1 MYQTILFDL
10 DGTLTDSGQGILHS
24 VAYALD
30 QMGIDE
36 PDLANLQRFI
46 GPPLYESFS
55 RFYQLNPADTQ
66 AAVDAFRV
74 YFKDK
79 GMFEN
84 QLYDGIL
91 PLLESLKQAGK
102 TLAIATSKPEVFA
115 KQILEY
121 FDIAHY
127 FDVIAGASLD
137 SSRISKTDVISYALA
152 QLDHD
157 PQITIMVGDREHDI
171 EGAQANQLASIGVLY
186 GYGNRQELEEA
197 GARWIIETVPDL
209 QKILLMQD

>member
-91 PLLESLKQAGK
+91 PLLEGLKQAGK

-157 PQITIMVGDREHDI
+157 PQTTIMVGDREHDI

-209 QKILLMQD
+209 PKLLLMQD

>member
-10 DGTLTDSGQGILHS
+10 DGTLTDSGQVILNS

-30 QMGIDE
+30 QMGIEE
-36 PDLANLQRFI
+36 PDLASLQRFI

-66 AAVDAFRV
+66 VAVDAFRV
-74 YFKDK
+74 YFKEK

-84 QLYDGIL
+84 QLYDGVI
-91 PLLESLKQAGK
+91 PLLEVLTEAGK

-115 KQILEY
+115 KQILDY
-121 FDIAHY
+121 FGIAHY

-152 QLDHD
+152 QLDYN
-157 PQITIMVGDREHDI
+157 PQTTIMVGDREHDI
-171 EGAQANQLASIGVLY
+171 EGAQTNQLASIGVLY
-186 GYGNRQELEEA
+186 GYGNRQELEKA
-197 GARWIIETVPDL
+197 GATMIAETLLDL
-209 QKILLMQD
+209 KQLLV

>member
-102 TLAIATSKPEVFA
+102 TLSIATSKPEVFA

-152 QLDHD
+152 QLDYD
-157 PQITIMVGDREHDI
+157 PQTTIMVGDREHDI

-197 GARWIIETVPDL
+197 GASWIIETVPDL
-209 QKILLMQD
+209 PKLLLMQD

>member
-10 DGTLTDSGQGILHS
+10 DGTLTDSGQGILNS

-30 QMGIDE
+30 QMGIEE
-36 PDLANLQRFI
+36 PDLASLQRFI

-74 YFKDK
+74 YFKEK
-79 GMFEN
+79 GIFEN
-84 QLYDGIL
+84 QLYEGVI
-91 PLLESLKQAGK
+91 PLLESLTEADK

-115 KQILEY
+115 KQILDY
-121 FDIAHY
+121 FGIAHY

-137 SSRISKTDVISYALA
+137 SSRINKTDVISYALA
-152 QLDHD
+152 QLDYD
-157 PQITIMVGDREHDI
+157 PQTTIMVGDREHDI

-186 GYGNRQELEEA
+186 GYGTKQELEEA
-197 GARWIIETVPDL
+197 GATRIAQTVVDL
-209 QKILLMQD
+209 KELLL

>member
-24 VAYALD
+24 VVYALD

-152 QLDHD
+152 QLDYD
-157 PQITIMVGDREHDI
+157 PQTTIMVGDREHDI

-197 GARWIIETVPDL
+197 GASWIIETVPDL
-209 QKILLMQD
+209 PKLLLMQD

>member
-152 QLDHD
+152 QLDYD
-157 PQITIMVGDREHDI
+157 PQTTIMVGDREHDI
-171 EGAQANQLASIGVLY
+171 EGAQANQLVSIGVLY

-197 GARWIIETVPDL
+197 GASWIIETVPDL
-209 QKILLMQD
+209 QKLLLMQD

>member
-137 SSRISKTDVISYALA
+137 SSRISKTDVISYALT
-152 QLDHD
+152 QLDYD

-209 QKILLMQD
+209 HKLLLMQD

>member
-10 DGTLTDSGQGILHS
+10 DGTLTDSGQGILNS
-24 VAYALD
+24 LTYALD
-30 QMGIDE
+30 QMGIEE
-36 PDLANLQRFI
+36 PDLASLQRFI
-46 GPPLYESFS
+46 GPPLYESFA

-74 YFKDK
+74 YFKEK

-84 QLYDGIL
+84 QLYDGVI
-91 PLLESLKQAGK
+91 PFLEALTEAGK

-121 FDIAHY
+121 FGIAHY

-137 SSRISKTDVISYALA
+137 SSRIRKSDVITYALA
-152 QLDHD
+152 QLDYD
-157 PQITIMVGDREHDI
+157 PQTTIMVGDREHDI
-171 EGAQANQLASIGVLY
+171 EGAKANQLDSIGVLY
-186 GYGNRQELEEA
+186 GYGTKQELDEA
-197 GARWIIETVPDL
+197 GATRIAQTVVDL
-209 QKILLMQD
+209 KELLL

>member
-137 SSRISKTDVISYALA
+137 SSRISKTDVISYALT
-152 QLDHD
+152 QLDYD

>member
-137 SSRISKTDVISYALA
+137 SSRISKSDVISYALA
-152 QLDHD
+152 QLDYD
-157 PQITIMVGDREHDI
+157 PQTTIMVGDREHDI

-197 GARWIIETVPDL
+197 GASWIIETVPDL

>member
-102 TLAIATSKPEVFA
+102 SLAIATSKPEVFA

-137 SSRISKTDVISYALA
+137 SSRISKSDVISYALA
-152 QLDHD
+152 QLDYD
-157 PQITIMVGDREHDI
+157 PQTTIMVGDREHDI

-209 QKILLMQD
+209 QKLLLMQD

>member
-36 PDLANLQRFI
+36 PNLANLQRFI

-137 SSRISKTDVISYALA
+137 SSRISKSDVISYALA
-152 QLDHD
+152 QLDYN
-157 PQITIMVGDREHDI
+157 PQTTIMVGDREHDI

-197 GARWIIETVPDL
+197 GASWIIETVPDL

>member
-1 MYQTILFDL
+1 MYQIILFDL
-10 DGTLTDSGQGILHS
+10 DGTLTDSGQGILNS

-30 QMGIDE
+30 QMGIEE
-36 PDLANLQRFI
+36 PDLASLQRFI
-46 GPPLYESFS
+46 GPPLYESFA

-74 YFKDK
+74 YFKEK

-84 QLYDGIL
+84 QLYEGVI
-91 PLLESLKQAGK
+91 PLLEALTEAGK

-115 KQILEY
+115 KQILDY
-121 FDIAHY
+121 FGIAHY

-137 SSRISKTDVISYALA
+137 SSRINKTDVISYALA
-152 QLDHD
+152 QLDYN
-157 PQITIMVGDREHDI
+157 PQTTIMVGDREHDI

-186 GYGNRQELEEA
+186 GYGTKQELEEA
-197 GARWIIETVPDL
+197 GATRIAQTVVDL
-209 QKILLMQD
+209 KELLL

>member
-30 QMGIDE
+30 HMGIDE

-137 SSRISKTDVISYALA
+137 SSLINKSDVISYALA
-152 QLDHD
+152 QLDYD
-157 PQITIMVGDREHDI
+157 PQTTIMVGDREHDI

-197 GARWIIETVPDL
+197 GARWIIETVPNL
-209 QKILLMQD
+209 QKLLLKQD

>member
-10 DGTLTDSGQGILHS
+10 DGTLTDSGQGILNS

-30 QMGIDE
+30 QIGIEE
-36 PDLANLQRFI
+36 PNPENLKRFI
-46 GPPLYESFS
+46 GPPLYESFA

-74 YFKDK
+74 YFKEK

-84 QLYDGIL
+84 QLYDGVI
-91 PLLESLKQAGK
+91 PLLEALTEAGK

-115 KQILEY
+115 NQILEY
-121 FDIAHY
+121 FGIAHY

-137 SSRISKTDVISYALA
+137 SSRIRKSDVITYALA
-152 QLDHD
+152 QLDYN
-157 PQITIMVGDREHDI
+157 PQTTIMVGDREHDI

-186 GYGNRQELEEA
+186 GYGNRQELENA
-197 GARWIIETVPDL
+197 GATMIAESILDL
-209 QKILLMQD
+209 KQLLV

>member
-55 RFYQLNPADTQ
+55 RFYHLNPADTQ
-66 AAVDAFRV
+66 VAVDAFRV

-115 KQILEY
+115 KQILDY
-121 FDIAHY
+121 FGIAHY

-137 SSRISKTDVISYALA
+137 SSRINKTDVISYALA
-152 QLDHD
+152 QLDYD
-157 PQITIMVGDREHDI
+157 PQTTIMVGDREHDI
-171 EGAQANQLASIGVLY
+171 QGAQANQLASIGVLY
-186 GYGNRQELEEA
+186 GYGTKQELEEA
-197 GARWIIETVPDL
+197 GATMIAETLLDL
-209 QKILLMQD
+209 KQLLV